1 MDFVSIMMAHTE
13 RIEFFGTG
21 TAKPVL
27 QGVIP
32 YTIQEWL
39 PDSQIKWDVSMKGS
53 WYLSSLRMVP
63 DCFWIV
69 PLLIRWNWRTKKVE
83 ECFTYSL
90 KTILRLLWYLYNFI
104 LKSPI
109 LPDKWSNHSQT
120 VQRIIST
127 CEIICQ
133 TMS

>member
-39 PDSQIKWDVSMKGS
+39 PDSQIK
-53 WYLSSLRMVP
+53 
-63 DCFWIV
+63 
-69 PLLIRWNWRTKKVE
+69 
-83 ECFTYSL
+83 
-90 KTILRLLWYLYNFI
+90 
-104 LKSPI
+104 
-109 LPDKWSNHSQT
+109 
-120 VQRIIST
+120 
-127 CEIICQ
+127 
-133 TMS
+133 